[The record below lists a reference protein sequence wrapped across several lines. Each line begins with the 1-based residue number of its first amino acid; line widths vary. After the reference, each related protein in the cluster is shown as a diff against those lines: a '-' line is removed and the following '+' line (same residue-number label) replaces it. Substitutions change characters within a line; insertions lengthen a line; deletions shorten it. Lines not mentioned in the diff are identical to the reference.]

1 MSAGKVPKVPNRSQN
16 FWEPTTSK
24 NSHIE
29 AFLCV
34 YNPIFIQVPKF
45 PSFFIRRIRESIK
58 YRNRGNITYSK
69 KVYMDFWDFWELF
82 RKMGLNSQKL
92 VV

>member
-1 MSAGKVPKVPNRSQN
+1 MSAGKVPNFPISSQKI
-16 FWEPTTSK
+16 WELI
-24 NSHIE
+24 NSDNDHRGTL
-29 AFLCV
+29 LCD
-34 YNPIFIQVPKF
+34 YNPIFIEVPKF
-45 PSFFIRRIRESIK
+45 PSFFIRSMGESIK